1 MPTPS
6 TQDQLEIN
14 HHAMREVAQLWIDG
28 LITDKEVAH
37 AFTQF
42 YSKLSALD
50 IANMIDPNSGLRY
63 PTPIKSA

>member
-1 MPTPS
+1 MPTPT
-6 TQDQLEIN
+6 TQEQLEIT
-14 HHAMREVAQLWIDG
+14 HHAMRQVAQLWVDE
-28 LITDKEVAH
+28 LITDKEIAH

-42 YSKLSALD
+42 YAKLSALD